1 MLRLF
6 DHRMTYDALDDAY
19 DRLRSTGPEF
29 DGWLSNHGPM
39 ATEALARHGHGAEIP
54 AWLNAYCQR
63 LEPAPG
69 SRERIRDWRT
79 ALGDPRRLGD
89 WLGFFDDRI
98 QDQPWVE
105 VLATWWPRLVP
116 GIAAGATHGVIR
128 VGHAVRVLREEGQ
141 SDARLAELAQ
151 GLGYWAARWQPVP
164 GAVIPSGTLAAEPAV
179 AALPQ
184 IPNQSGSIHSRFAQ
198 LEQVQ
203 GWGTAQQAMA
213 ASSDWERFLRDLVTA
228 AVRRYASHAQGNP
241 VMLVHGATAPNAVLR
256 TLPSLPNDQWATS
269 AGAAWSASAAIH
281 AAYVAPDAIPPAA
294 APTSSADA
302 FDLAAHHGDE
312 HVIKLA
318 DTAIDVYSWTGDD
331 RALAAVQTAADLIE
345 RE

>member
-1 MLRLF
+1 
-6 DHRMTYDALDDAY
+6 MTYDALDDAY
-19 DRLRSTGPEF
+19 DRLRATGPEF

-39 ATEALARHGHGAEIP
+39 AAEALARHGHGEEIP
-54 AWLNAYCQR
+54 AWLDDYCQR
-63 LEPAPG
+63 LEAAPG
-69 SRERIRDWRT
+69 PRKRIRDWRT

-89 WLGFFDDRI
+89 WLGFFEDQI
-98 QDQPWVE
+98 EDQPWAE
-105 VLATWWPRLVP
+105 ILRSWWPRLVP

-141 SDARLAELAQ
+141 SAARLAELAQ
-151 GLGYWAARWQPVP
+151 GLGYWASRWQPVP
-164 GAVIPSGTLAAEPAV
+164 GAVIPEGTLAAEAAV

-184 IPNQSGSIHSRFAQ
+184 IPNQNGGIQSRLAQ
-198 LEQVQ
+198 LEEVQ
-203 GWGTAQQAMA
+203 GWQTAQQAMA
-213 ASSDWERFLRDLVTA
+213 PSTDWEHFLRDLVTA
-228 AVRRYASHAQGNP
+228 AVRRYASHAHGNP
-241 VMLVHGATAPNAVLR
+241 VMLVHAATAPNAVLR
-256 TLPSLPNDQWATS
+256 TLPSLPNDQWAAS

-281 AAYVAPDAIPPAA
+281 AAYVAPDGKSPAT
-294 APTSSADA
+294 APRSSADA